1 MDNENSDLED
11 IRQAL
16 LRLQA
21 LKIELVFDFVAEAT
35 LLCTS
40 FDQMNEV
47 MDKCNQEIADINAE
61 TEKQLSKYKTK
72 N

>member
-47 MDKCNQEIADINAE
+47 MAKCNQEIEDINSE
-61 TEKQLSKYKTK
+61 TEKQLRKYKTK
-72 N
+72 G